1 MLFRPPLSLL
11 LANPLW
17 TWLRRLGGPGLIV
30 LGILDNSVVPLPG
43 SMDVFV
49 ILLAAQHR
57 TWWPYYAFMA
67 TVGAVAGGYLT
78 YRLGEKGE
86 EKTLEKRF
94 GKKRAEKVYKWF
106 RKRGFL
112 RVVVGSILPP
122 PFPMSPLLLAAGAL
136 HYPRKK
142 FLASLSLGR
151 GVRYFALAFM
161 AHVYG
166 KSILGW
172 LDKYYHPLLYALLAL
187 AAAGAIG
194 ALVYFK
200 WYRPKRQREERTRGE
215 PVEQFPLPHHKNRKK
230 TG

>member
-1 MLFRPPLSLL
+1 MLPRPPLSLL
-11 LANPLW
+11 TNPVW
-17 TWLRRLGGPGLIV
+17 TWLRSLGGPGLILV
-30 LGILDNSVVPLPG
+30 GILDNSAIPLPG

-49 ILLAAQHR
+49 VLLAAQHGN
-57 TWWPYYAFMA
+57 WWAYYAIMG
-67 TVGAVAGGYLT
+67 TVGAVVGGYLT
-78 YRLGEKGE
+78 YGLGEKGE
-86 EKTLEKRF
+86 EKTLEKRI

-112 RVVVGSILPP
+112 RMVVGSIMPP

-151 GVRYFALAFM
+151 SVRYFALAYM

-166 KSILGW
+166 KAIIGW
-172 LDKYYHPLLYALLAL
+172 LTKYYHPLLYILIGLAST
-187 AAAGAIG
+187 GAIG

-200 WYRPKRQREERTRGE
+200 WYRPKRQQEERKRGE
-215 PVEQFPLPHHKNRKK
+215 AVEQFPVPYRKNREK